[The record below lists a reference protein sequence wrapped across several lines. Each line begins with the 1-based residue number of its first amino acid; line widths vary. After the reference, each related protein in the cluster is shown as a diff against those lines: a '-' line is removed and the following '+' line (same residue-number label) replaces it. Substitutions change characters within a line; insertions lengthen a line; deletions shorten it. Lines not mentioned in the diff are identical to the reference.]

1 MSSMIKVDSI
11 SKSFNTKVKKGFLKS
26 EMKTKQAVDGIGF
39 EVAQGELVGYI
50 GPNGAGKST
59 TIKMLTGILL
69 PDSGSVSVDG
79 IDPFAK
85 RKENGRNIG
94 VIFGQRSQLW
104 WHLRLDDTFK
114 LFKHMYDIP
123 TARYDERLNL
133 LKNTLELDEFW
144 HQPVRQLSLGQRM
157 RGELAAAL
165 LHSPKIL
172 YLDEPTVG
180 MDVVVKERIRELL
193 KVFNQQGVT
202 VLLTTHDLDD
212 VERLCSRVMV
222 INHGKLLYDGTMS
235 ELRARCTADTK
246 VTVEIDGENPVLPAL
261 LRGLETNGR
270 RISFS
275 MSRQN
280 GEAELLAQVIR
291 ENSVK
296 DVVMTEPAIEEVVRS
311 FYTGGGEEK

>member
-1 MSSMIKVDSI
+1 MINVSNI
-11 SKSFNTKVKKGFLKS
+11 SKSFHTKVKNGLLKH
-26 EMKTKQAVDGIGF
+26 EMTTKTAVDGMSFKIDEGD
-39 EVAQGELVGYI
+39 LVGYI

-69 PDSGSVSVDG
+69 PDSGSISVNG
-79 IDPFAK
+79 IDPFK
-85 RKENGRNIG
+85 RRKENGRNIG

-114 LFKHMYDIP
+114 LFKHMYEIP
-123 TARYDERLNL
+123 DAKYNDRLTL
-133 LKNTLELDEFW
+133 LKNILELDEFW

-165 LHSPKIL
+165 LHSPQIL

-193 KVFNQQGVT
+193 KEFNDQGVT

-212 VERLCSRVMV
+212 VERLCKRVMV
-222 INHGKLLYDGTMS
+222 INHGRLLYDGTMS
-235 ELRARCTADTK
+235 ELRARCTADTT
-246 VTVEIDGENPVLPAL
+246 VTVEFDNDLPKLPAL
-261 LRGLETNGR
+261 LRNAETNGR
-270 RISFS
+270 RVSFS

-296 DVVMTEPAIEEVVRS
+296 DIVMKEPAIEEVVRS
-311 FYTGGGEEK
+311 FYVGGGK